1 MPKLPDLINGFKVL
15 KEVDL
20 NAVRMQAET
29 PLHVMVM
36 GEVGAGKTALIEQL
50 LTGSRSEEPP
60 GLPSI
65 TMHRPDLTLQI
76 PDDALVLLLLDV
88 RKTDHPNERAIF
100 DRLIARKIATV
111 VCYNKSDLA
120 REEVVALSG
129 STWTGAETAIITATD
144 RDTLMRELV
153 PAILC
158 VCKGH
163 EARVAR
169 HLPLLRAPV
178 AQKLI
183 DDTCFINATYSLS
196 TGLAEIVPLL
206 NLPLNLAD
214 IVILT
219 KNQAWM
225 AYTITLAMG
234 MQAEWRDT
242 MPKLAAVVGSA
253 FLWRQQARYL
263 AGLIPV
269 IGIVPK
275 VVISY
280 SGTYVIGEAIYQWCA
295 NGEKLNPE
303 ELKALYVEAL
313 ERGSEAAKVLI
324 QKSDATQ
331 YQAADKFKEIAQLI
345 SEKSALTQE
354 QASSRLQSAMSFITG
369 KSQDTRHQIVSI
381 ANKVFKPATAC
392 PSCGKKVPGGASF
405 CAFCGKPL
413 NSWQA

>member
-1 MPKLPDLINGFKVL
+1 VPKIPDLVNGFKML

-20 NAVRMQAET
+20 NAVRTQAEI
-29 PLHVMVM
+29 PLHVIVI
-36 GEVGAGKTALIEQL
+36 GEVGAAKTALVEQL
-50 LTGSRSEEPP
+50 LAGPRSEEPP

-65 TMHRPDLTLQI
+65 AMHRPDLNLHI
-76 PDDALVLLLLDV
+76 PDDTLALLFLDV
-88 RKTDHPNERAIF
+88 RKTDLKNERAIF
-100 DRLIARKIATV
+100 DRLIGRKIATV
-111 VCYNKSDLA
+111 VCYNKSYLA
-120 REEVVALSG
+120 REEIVALNG
-129 STWTGAETAIITATD
+129 SIWTGAETAVITAID

-153 PAILC
+153 PAILR

-163 EARVAR
+163 ETRLAR

-196 TGLAEIVPLL
+196 TGLAEIVPIL

-219 KNQAWM
+219 KNQALM

-253 FLWRQQARYL
+253 FLWRQLARYL
-263 AGLIPV
+263 SGLIPV

-275 VVISY
+275 VVIAY
-280 SGTYVIGEAIYQWCA
+280 SGTYVIGKSIYQWCA

-303 ELKALYVEAL
+303 ELRALYAEAL
-313 ERGSEAAKVLI
+313 ERGSEAARVLI
-324 QKSDATQ
+324 AKSGAAQ
-331 YQAADKFKEIAQLI
+331 YQATDKFKEIAQLI
-345 SEKSALTQE
+345 SERSTLTQE
-354 QASSRLQSAMSFITG
+354 QASSRFQSAMSFIAG
-369 KSQDTRHQIVSI
+369 KSQDTRQQIVSI
-381 ANKVFKPATAC
+381 ADKVFKPATAC
-392 PSCGKKVPGGASF
+392 SACGKKAPKGAGF

-413 NSWQA
+413 NS